1 MKKAALFTTIL
12 ALALAARAESVNF
25 ASFPA
30 VSSPTMLPSSYSNL
44 EWSGFYYVDAIWN
57 GAGIGF
63 KQGPNALDI
72 AYMGGGECEKAGVSC
87 SASISSNAS
96 AANALGGFK
105 AESAIVAAGYHAETI
120 NVSAYNHGRFV
131 GSQNY
136 DLSTSL
142 QQINFPANWGMISQ
156 LVVDTN
162 SGTLVLYDLN
172 LQSVGATVH
181 GAVTSAGAETSAP
194 RSGVPPTV
202 PLYPIDPP
210 PPAKESVG
218 ANVFG
223 STASRNAAPLAI
235 GLESVIADKGVIE
248 PPIIVIRP
256 TPTKPSPVAHESES
270 TIADKGVVE
279 PPIIVIRPTPTKPS
293 PVAHEAESTIADKG
307 VVEPPI
313 IVIRPTP
320 TKPSPVAHESESVIA
335 NKGVIEPPIIVIR
348 PTPTK
353 PSPVAHEAESVN
365 V

>member
-1 MKKAALFTTIL
+1 MKKAALFATIL

-25 ASFPA
+25 ASLPA
-30 VSSPTMLPSSYSNL
+30 VSNPTMLPSSYSNL

-72 AYMGGGECEKAGVSC
+72 AYMGGGDCEKAGVSC
-87 SASISSNAS
+87 SASISSNSS

-105 AESAIVAAGYHAETI
+105 AQSAIVAAGYHAETI
-120 NVSAYNHGRFV
+120 NVSAYNHGHFV
-131 GSQNY
+131 GSRNY

-142 QQINFPANWGMISQ
+142 QQINFPTSWGMISQ

-162 SGTLVLYDLN
+162 SGTLVLYALN

-194 RSGVPPTV
+194 HSGVPPTV

-223 STASRNAAPLAI
+223 STASRNAGPLAI
-235 GLESVIADKGVIE
+235 GWESMIADSGGAE
-248 PPIIVIRP
+248 PPIIIL
-256 TPTKPSPVAHESES
+256 TPTAPKPG
-270 TIADKGVVE
+270 TTG
-279 PPIIVIRPTPTKPS
+279 T
-293 PVAHEAESTIADKG
+293 
-307 VVEPPI
+307 
-313 IVIRPTP
+313 
-320 TKPSPVAHESESVIA
+320 
-335 NKGVIEPPIIVIR
+335 
-348 PTPTK
+348 
-353 PSPVAHEAESVN
+353 
-365 V
+365 